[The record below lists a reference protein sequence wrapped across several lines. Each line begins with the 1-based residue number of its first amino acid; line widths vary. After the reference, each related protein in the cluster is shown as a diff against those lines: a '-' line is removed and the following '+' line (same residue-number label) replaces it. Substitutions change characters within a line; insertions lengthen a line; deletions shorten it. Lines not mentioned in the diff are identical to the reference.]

1 MENTPSQRLYT
12 TESKIERIR
21 EAIFKK
27 YNKYPTYGNS
37 SKIKKIKLSP
47 GC

>member
-12 TESKIERIR
+12 VESKIERIR

-27 YNKYPTYGNS
+27 YNKHPTDVNS
-37 SKIKKIKLSP
+37 
-47 GC
+47 